1 MVEVWKDV
9 GETNYQVSSKGNVRN
24 KHTNRILAQWIH
36 DGRYKRVSFN
46 GKGHR
51 VHRLVALYFIDNP
64 LNKEEV
70 NHIDGNKFNNNVENL
85 EWVTGEENNIH
96 ALESNLN
103 YRPLS
108 KEKVKT
114 IYNSYYKTS
123 KSIKEVCEEFNI
135 SRSTLYH
142 IRTKRSYKDFLTEI

>member
-24 KHTNRILAQWIH
+24 KRTDRILAQWIH

-85 EWVTGEENNIH
+85 EWVTGEENNNH
-96 ALESNLN
+96 ALKENIN
-103 YRPLS
+103 FRPLS
-108 KEKVKT
+108 KEKVIN
-114 IYNSYYKTS
+114 IYNYYRSNKN
-123 KSIKEVCEEFNI
+123 IKEVCNRFNI
-135 SRSTLYH
+135 SRSTLYQ
-142 IRTKRSYKDFLTEI
+142 IRTKRTYKDYLEHV

>member
-1 MVEVWKDV
+1 MVEVWKDI
-9 GETNYQVSSKGNVRN
+9 GETNYQVSNKGNVRN
-24 KHTNRILAQWIH
+24 KCTDRILAQWIH

-85 EWVTGEENNIH
+85 EWVTGEENNNH
-96 ALESNLN
+96 ALKENIN
-103 YRPLS
+103 FRPLS
-108 KEKVKT
+108 KEKVIN
-114 IYNSYYKTS
+114 IYNYYRSNKN
-123 KSIKEVCEEFNI
+123 IKEVCNRFNI
-135 SRSTLYH
+135 SRSTLYQ
-142 IRTKRSYKDFLTEI
+142 IRTKRTYKDYLEHV

>member
-1 MVEVWKDV
+1 MVEVWKDI

-85 EWVTGEENNIH
+85 EWVTSEENNKH
-96 ALESNLN
+96 ALKENIN
-103 YRPLS
+103 FRPLS
-108 KEKVKT
+108 KEKVIN
-114 IYNSYYKTS
+114 IYNYYKENENIRETC
-123 KSIKEVCEEFNI
+123 KQFDI
-135 SRSTLYH
+135 SRGTLYQ
-142 IRTKRSYKDFLTEI
+142 IRTKRSYKDYLENV